1 MAEVTAAEVQRLRQ
15 AAGVGMMDAKRALVE
30 TEGDFDKAA
39 ELLRVRGLAKAAKR
53 AEREATEGTIGSYIH
68 YQSDRPVTG
77 VLVQLTC
84 ETDFVAKNG
93 EFRQAA
99 DDIAMHIA
107 WANPRWTKREDA
119 DPKVVAEEQDMFTR
133 QAKEEGKP
141 EQVIPR
147 IVEGRMQ
154 SFYEETVLYDQ
165 KFVNTQKF
173 EGTIEEMVQQLGMRM
188 GENIGV
194 SGFARLAIG
203 EQDGQ

>member
-1 MAEVTAAEVQRLRQ
+1 VGEVSAAEVQQLRQ
-15 AAGVGMMDAKRALVE
+15 AAGVGMMDAKRALIE
-30 TEGDFDKAA
+30 TDGDFDQAA

-53 AEREATEGTIGSYIH
+53 AEREASEGTIGSYIH
-68 YQSDRPVTG
+68 YQSERPVTG

-84 ETDFVAKNG
+84 ETDFVAKNAD
-93 EFRQAA
+93 FRQVA

-107 WANPRWTKREDA
+107 WANPRWTRRDEA
-119 DPKVVAEEQDMFTR
+119 DPAVVGEETDIFTR

-141 EQVIPR
+141 DGVIPR

-154 SFYEETVLYDQ
+154 SFYEENVLYDQ

-194 SGFARLAIG
+194 RGFARLSVG
-203 EQDGQ
+203 EQVDK